1 MMNGPWPEPGHGI
14 MDGEISMQALEKKTS
29 DLPAEPGVYLYKD
42 GRGDIIYVGKAKSL
56 RHRVRSYFQDSRQS
70 DIKLDQLRSEISD
83 LECIVVDNEMEAL
96 ALENNLIKQHKPK
109 YNILLR
115 DDKTYPC
122 IKLSVNEPF
131 PRISVTR
138 RVKSDGALYFGP
150 FFPASLASRIFKLMS
165 RHFQIRTC
173 SIDIDGRRPR
183 VCLDYHIKR
192 CMGPCVASVC
202 SREEYAGR
210 VQDLRWFMEG
220 KRRELVK
227 SLRGKMLKAAD
238 EERFE
243 LAAHL
248 RDMIRTIDQLSEPQ
262 RMSSNR
268 TVDVDVF
275 ALHREENQAAVQLFH
290 LRSGRVV
297 DRHQY
302 FWEDLTSGAT
312 RGEILASLL
321 KQHYFSSSFTP
332 DEVLVSSGFE
342 DQAILASYL
351 SSRKGRKV
359 AVKEPRR
366 GPKKQ
371 LLDLAHKNARLTF
384 NQRFRTLNP
393 GSQLIREALAE
404 LMDLEN
410 PPRRIESFDVSN
422 IQGSDCVACMV
433 VWQDGRMKKA
443 DYRKFIIK
451 TVDGPDDFKS
461 MVEVIS
467 RRYTRLLQ
475 ERRVLPDLVLV
486 DGGLG
491 QLHAAAAA
499 LDALDL
505 TTQPLASIAKK
516 EELIYVRGSEQ
527 EPIHL
532 PRHSPVLR
540 LIQRIRDETHRFAV
554 TFHRR
559 RRSGRTL
566 TSVLTQISGV
576 GDKTAK
582 RLLQRLG
589 SVPQIEAASLDRLS
603 AETSPRV
610 ARNIYDHFHQPG
622 TSAQRS
628 QKG

>member
-1 MMNGPWPEPGHGI
+1 
-14 MDGEISMQALEKKTS
+14 MQALEKKTS

-173 SIDIDGRRPR
+173 SIEIDGKRPR

-248 RDMIRTIDQLSEPQ
+248 RDMIRTIDQLSQPQ

-302 FWEDLTSGAT
+302 FWEDLTTGAT

-321 KQHYFSSSFTP
+321 KQYYFSSSFTP

-342 DQAILASYL
+342 DQVILASYL

-384 NQRFRTLNP
+384 DQRFRTLNP

-505 TTQPLASIAKK
+505 TTQPLASIAKR

-532 PRHSPVLR
+532 PKHSPVLR

-566 TSVLTQISGV
+566 TSVLTQIPGV

-610 ARNIYDHFHQPG
+610 ARNVYDHFHQPG

>member
-1 MMNGPWPEPGHGI
+1 
-14 MDGEISMQALEKKTS
+14 MQALGKKTA

-173 SIDIDGRRPR
+173 SIEIDGKRPR

-248 RDMIRTIDQLSEPQ
+248 RDMIRTIDQLSQPQ

-302 FWEDLTSGAT
+302 FWEDLTTGAT

-321 KQHYFSSSFTP
+321 KQYYFNSSFTP

-342 DQAILASYL
+342 DQVILASYL

-384 NQRFRTLNP
+384 DQRFRTLNP

-566 TSVLTQISGV
+566 TSVLTQIPGV

-610 ARNIYDHFHQPG
+610 ARNIYDHFHRPG

-628 QKG
+628 QQG

>member
-1 MMNGPWPEPGHGI
+1 
-14 MDGEISMQALEKKTS
+14 MQALEKKTA

-122 IKLSVNEPF
+122 IKMSVNEPF
-131 PRISVTR
+131 PRISITR

-202 SREEYAGR
+202 SRDEYAGR

-248 RDMIRTIDQLSEPQ
+248 RDMIRTIDQLSQPQ

-275 ALHREENQAAVQLFH
+275 ALHREENQATVQLFH

-302 FWEDLTSGAT
+302 FWEDLISGAT
-312 RGEILASLL
+312 GGEILASLL
-321 KQHYFSSSFTP
+321 KQYYFSSSFTP

-342 DQAILASYL
+342 DQTILASYL

-384 NQRFRTLNP
+384 DQRFRTLNP
-393 GSQLIREALAE
+393 GSQLTREALAE

-566 TSVLTQISGV
+566 TSVLTQIPGV

-589 SVPQIEAASLDRLS
+589 SVPQIATASLDRLS

-610 ARNIYDHFHQPG
+610 ARNVYDHFRRPG

-628 QKG
+628 HKG

>member
-1 MMNGPWPEPGHGI
+1 
-14 MDGEISMQALEKKTS
+14 MDREFPMQALEEKTA
-29 DLPAEPGVYLYKD
+29 DLPVEPGVYLYKD
-42 GRGDIIYVGKAKSL
+42 GRGDIIYAGKAKSL
-56 RHRVRSYFQDSRQS
+56 RHRVRSYFQDSRPS
-70 DIKLDQLRSEISD
+70 DIKLDQLRSEIAD

-122 IKLSVNEPF
+122 IKLTVNEPF
-131 PRISVTR
+131 PRILVTR
-138 RVKSDGALYFGP
+138 RIKNDGALYFGP

-173 SIDIDGRRPR
+173 SIEIDGRRPR

-202 SREEYAGR
+202 SREEYADR

-220 KRRELVK
+220 KRRELIK

-262 RMSSNR
+262 RMSSSRND
-268 TVDVDVF
+268 DVDVF
-275 ALHREENQAAVQLFH
+275 ALHTEENNAAVQLSH

-302 FWEDLTSGAT
+302 FWEDLAGGAT
-312 RGEILASLL
+312 NGDILASLL
-321 KQHYFSSSFTP
+321 KQYYFGSSFTP
-332 DEVLVSSGFE
+332 DEVLVSCGFE
-342 DQAILASYL
+342 DQSILASYL

-359 AVKEPRR
+359 VVKEPLR
-366 GPKKQ
+366 GSKKH
-371 LLDLAHKNARLTF
+371 LVGLAQKNARLTF
-384 NQRFRTLNP
+384 DQRFRTLNP
-393 GSQLIREALAE
+393 GSRMIGEALAE

-410 PPRRIESFDVSN
+410 PPQRIESFDVSN

-433 VWQDGRMKKA
+433 VWEEGRMKKA

-451 TVDGPDDFKS
+451 TVSGPDDFKS

-467 RRYTRLLQ
+467 RRYRRLLQ
-475 ERRVLPDLVLV
+475 ERRALPDLVLV
-486 DGGLG
+486 DGGVG

-527 EPIHL
+527 EPLRLH
-532 PRHSPVLR
+532 RHSPVLR

-566 TSVLTQISGV
+566 TSVLTQIPGV

-589 SVPQIEAASLDRLS
+589 SVPQIAAAPLDRLI
-603 AETSPRV
+603 AETSPRI
-610 ARNIYDHFHQPG
+610 ARNVYDHFRQPAASG
-622 TSAQRS
+622 RWSPQ
-628 QKG
+628 G

>member
-1 MMNGPWPEPGHGI
+1 
-14 MDGEISMQALEKKTS
+14 MQALEEKTA
-29 DLPAEPGVYLYKD
+29 DLPVEPGVYLYKD
-42 GRGDIIYVGKAKSL
+42 GRGDIIYAGKAKSL
-56 RHRVRSYFQDSRQS
+56 RHRVRSYFQDSRPS
-70 DIKLDQLRSEISD
+70 DIKLDQLRSEIAD

-122 IKLSVNEPF
+122 IKLTVNEPF
-131 PRISVTR
+131 PRILVTR
-138 RVKSDGALYFGP
+138 RIKNDGALYFGP

-173 SIDIDGRRPR
+173 SIEIDGRRPR

-202 SREEYAGR
+202 SREEYADR

-220 KRRELVK
+220 KRRELIK

-262 RMSSNR
+262 RMSSSRND
-268 TVDVDVF
+268 DVDVF
-275 ALHREENQAAVQLFH
+275 ALHTEENNAAVQLSH

-302 FWEDLTSGAT
+302 FWEDLAGGAT
-312 RGEILASLL
+312 NGDILASLL
-321 KQHYFSSSFTP
+321 KQYYFGSSFTP
-332 DEVLVSSGFE
+332 DEVLVSCGFE
-342 DQAILASYL
+342 DQSILASYL

-359 AVKEPRR
+359 VVKEPLR
-366 GPKKQ
+366 GSKKH
-371 LLDLAHKNARLTF
+371 LVGLAQKNARLTF
-384 NQRFRTLNP
+384 DQRFRTLNP
-393 GSQLIREALAE
+393 GSRMIGEALAE

-410 PPRRIESFDVSN
+410 PPQRIESFDVSN

-433 VWQDGRMKKA
+433 VWEEGRMKKA

-451 TVDGPDDFKS
+451 TVSGPDDFKS

-467 RRYTRLLQ
+467 RRYRRLLQ
-475 ERRVLPDLVLV
+475 ERRALPDLVLV
-486 DGGLG
+486 DGGVG

-527 EPIHL
+527 EPLRLH
-532 PRHSPVLR
+532 RHSPVLR

-566 TSVLTQISGV
+566 TSVLTQIPGV

-589 SVPQIEAASLDRLS
+589 SVPQIAAAPLDRLI
-603 AETSPRV
+603 AETSPRI
-610 ARNIYDHFHQPG
+610 ARNVYDHFRQPAASG
-622 TSAQRS
+622 RWSPQ
-628 QKG
+628 G

>member
-1 MMNGPWPEPGHGI
+1 
-14 MDGEISMQALEKKTS
+14 MQALEKKTS

-173 SIDIDGRRPR
+173 SIEIDGKRPR

-248 RDMIRTIDQLSEPQ
+248 RDMIRTIDQLSQPQ

-302 FWEDLTSGAT
+302 FWEDLTTGAT
-312 RGEILASLL
+312 RGEILGSLL
-321 KQHYFSSSFTP
+321 KQYYFSSSFTP

-342 DQAILASYL
+342 DQVILASYL

-384 NQRFRTLNP
+384 DQRFRTLNP

-566 TSVLTQISGV
+566 TSVLTQIPGV

-610 ARNIYDHFHQPG
+610 ARNIYDHFHRPG

>member
-1 MMNGPWPEPGHGI
+1 
-14 MDGEISMQALEKKTS
+14 MQALEEKTA

-42 GRGDIIYVGKAKSL
+42 GRDDIIYVGKAKSL
-56 RHRVRSYFQDSRQS
+56 RHRVRSYFQDSRPS
-70 DIKLDQLRSEISD
+70 DIKLDRLRSEIAD

-122 IKLSVNEPF
+122 IKLTLNEPF
-131 PRISVTR
+131 PRILVTR
-138 RVKSDGALYFGP
+138 RVKNDGALYFGP

-173 SIDIDGRRPR
+173 SIEIDGRRPR

-210 VQDLRWFMEG
+210 VRDLRWFMEG
-220 KRRELVK
+220 KRRQLIK

-262 RMSSNR
+262 RMASNR
-268 TVDVDVF
+268 TADLDVF
-275 ALHREENQAAVQLFH
+275 AIQREENRAAVQLFH
-290 LRSGRVV
+290 LRGGRVV
-297 DRHQY
+297 DRRRY
-302 FWEDLTSGAT
+302 SWEDLTGGAT
-312 RGEILASLL
+312 NGDVLASLL
-321 KQHYFSSSFTP
+321 KQYYFGSSFTP
-332 DEVLVSSGFE
+332 DEVLVSCGFE
-342 DQAILASYL
+342 DMDLLASYL

-371 LLDLAHKNARLTF
+371 LVGLVQRNARLTF
-384 NQRFRTLNP
+384 DQRFRTLNP
-393 GSQLIREALAE
+393 GSRIIGEALAD
-404 LMDLEN
+404 LMDLED
-410 PPRRIESFDVSN
+410 PPKRIESFDVSN

-433 VWQDGRMKKA
+433 VWEEGRMRKA
-443 DYRKFIIK
+443 DYRKFIIR
-451 TVDGPDDFKS
+451 TVSGPDDFKS
-461 MVEVIS
+461 MVEVVS
-467 RRYTRLLQ
+467 RRYRRLLQ
-475 ERRVLPDLVLV
+475 ERRTLPDLVLV

-516 EELIYVRGSEQ
+516 EEIIYVRGSEQ
-527 EPIHL
+527 EPIRLH
-532 PRHSPVLR
+532 RNSPVLR

-566 TSVLTQISGV
+566 TSVLTQIPGV

-589 SVPQIEAASLDRLS
+589 SVPQIAAAPLDRLV
-603 AETSPRV
+603 AETSPRI
-610 ARNIYDHFHQPG
+610 ARNVYDHFRQPAASG
-622 TSAQRS
+622 RWS
-628 QKG
+628 QEG

>member
-1 MMNGPWPEPGHGI
+1 M
-14 MDGEISMQALEKKTS
+14 
-29 DLPAEPGVYLYKD
+29 
-42 GRGDIIYVGKAKSL
+42 GKAKSL

-122 IKLSVNEPF
+122 IKMSVNEPF

-173 SIDIDGRRPR
+173 SIEIDGKRPR

-248 RDMIRTIDQLSEPQ
+248 RDMIRTIDQLSQPQ

-275 ALHREENQAAVQLFH
+275 ALHREENQATVQLFH

-302 FWEDLTSGAT
+302 FWEDLISGAT

-321 KQHYFSSSFTP
+321 KQYYFSSSFTP

-342 DQAILASYL
+342 DQTILASYL

-384 NQRFRTLNP
+384 DQRFRTLNP
-393 GSQLIREALAE
+393 GSQLTREALAE

-566 TSVLTQISGV
+566 TSVLTQIPGV

-589 SVPQIEAASLDRLS
+589 SVPQIATASLDRLS

-610 ARNIYDHFHQPG
+610 ARNVYDHFRRPG

-628 QKG
+628 HKG

>member
-1 MMNGPWPEPGHGI
+1 
-14 MDGEISMQALEKKTS
+14 MQALEKKTS

-173 SIDIDGRRPR
+173 SIEIDGKRPR

-248 RDMIRTIDQLSEPQ
+248 RDMIRTIDQLSQPQ

-302 FWEDLTSGAT
+302 FWEDLTTGAT

-321 KQHYFSSSFTP
+321 KQYYFSSSFTP

-342 DQAILASYL
+342 DQVILASYL

-384 NQRFRTLNP
+384 DQRFRTLNP

>member
-1 MMNGPWPEPGHGI
+1 
-14 MDGEISMQALEKKTS
+14 MQALEKKTS

-173 SIDIDGRRPR
+173 SIEIDGKRPR

-248 RDMIRTIDQLSEPQ
+248 RDMIRTIDQLSQPQ

-302 FWEDLTSGAT
+302 FWEDLTTGAT

-321 KQHYFSSSFTP
+321 KQYYFSSSFTP

-342 DQAILASYL
+342 DQVILASYL

-384 NQRFRTLNP
+384 DQRFRTLNP

-566 TSVLTQISGV
+566 TSVLTQIPGV

-610 ARNIYDHFHQPG
+610 ARNIYDHFHRPG
-622 TSAQRS
+622 TSARRS

>member
-1 MMNGPWPEPGHGI
+1 
-14 MDGEISMQALEKKTS
+14 MQALEKKTS

-173 SIDIDGRRPR
+173 SIEIDGKRPR

-248 RDMIRTIDQLSEPQ
+248 RDMIRTIDQLSQPQ

-302 FWEDLTSGAT
+302 FWEDLTTGAT
-312 RGEILASLL
+312 RGEILGSLL
-321 KQHYFSSSFTP
+321 KQYYFSSSFTP

-342 DQAILASYL
+342 DQVILASYL

-384 NQRFRTLNP
+384 DQRFRTLNP

-461 MVEVIS
+461 MAEVIS

-566 TSVLTQISGV
+566 TSVLTQIPGV

-610 ARNIYDHFHQPG
+610 ARNIYDHFHRPG

-628 QKG
+628 KKG

>member
-1 MMNGPWPEPGHGI
+1 
-14 MDGEISMQALEKKTS
+14 MQALEKKTS

-173 SIDIDGRRPR
+173 SIEIDGKRPR

-248 RDMIRTIDQLSEPQ
+248 RDMIRTIDQLSQPQ

-302 FWEDLTSGAT
+302 FWEDLTTGAT

-321 KQHYFSSSFTP
+321 KQYYFSSSFTP

-342 DQAILASYL
+342 DQVILASYL

-384 NQRFRTLNP
+384 DQRFRTLNP

-566 TSVLTQISGV
+566 TSVLTQIPGV

-610 ARNIYDHFHQPG
+610 ARNVYDHFHRPG
-622 TSAQRS
+622 TSARRS

>member
-1 MMNGPWPEPGHGI
+1 
-14 MDGEISMQALEKKTS
+14 MQALEKKTA

-122 IKLSVNEPF
+122 IKMSVNEPF
-131 PRISVTR
+131 PRISITR

-173 SIDIDGRRPR
+173 SIEIDGKRPR

-248 RDMIRTIDQLSEPQ
+248 RDMIRTIDQLSQPQ

-275 ALHREENQAAVQLFH
+275 ALHREENQATVQLFH

-302 FWEDLTSGAT
+302 FWDDLISGAT

-321 KQHYFSSSFTP
+321 KQYYFSSSFTP

-342 DQAILASYL
+342 DQTILASYL

-384 NQRFRTLNP
+384 DQRFRTLNP
-393 GSQLIREALAE
+393 GSQLTREALAE

-566 TSVLTQISGV
+566 TSVLTQIPGV

-589 SVPQIEAASLDRLS
+589 SVPQIATASLDRLS

-610 ARNIYDHFHQPG
+610 ARNVYDHFRRPG

-628 QKG
+628 HKG

>member
-1 MMNGPWPEPGHGI
+1 MK
-14 MDGEISMQALEKKTS
+14 ALEKKTA
-29 DLPAEPGVYLYKD
+29 DVPTEPGVYLYKN
-42 GRGDIIYVGKAKSL
+42 GRGGIIYVGKSKSL
-56 RHRVRSYFQDSRQS
+56 RHRVRSYFQDSRHS
-70 DIKLDQLRSEISD
+70 DIKLDQLRSEIVD
-83 LECIVVDNEMEAL
+83 LEWIVVDNEMEAL

-122 IKLSVNEPF
+122 IKLTVNEPF
-131 PRISVTR
+131 PRILLTR
-138 RVKSDGALYFGP
+138 RIKSDGALYFGP
-150 FFPASLASRIFKLMS
+150 FFPASLASRIFKLLS

-173 SIDIDGRRPR
+173 SIEIDGLRPR

-202 SREEYAGR
+202 SQQEYASR

-220 KRRELVK
+220 KRRELIK

-238 EERFE
+238 AERFE

-248 RDMIRTIDQLSEPQ
+248 RDMIRTVDQLSEPQ

-268 TVDVDVF
+268 TDNMDVF
-275 ALHREENQAAVQLFH
+275 ALHREGNMAAVQLFH
-290 LRSGRVV
+290 LRTGRVV
-297 DRHQY
+297 DRNQY

-312 RGEILASLL
+312 NRDILASLL
-321 KQHYFSSSFTP
+321 KQYYFGSSFTP
-332 DEVLVSSGFE
+332 DAVLVSSSFE

-351 SSRKGRKV
+351 SKRKGRKV
-359 AVKEPRR
+359 SVKEPRR

-371 LLDLAHKNARLTF
+371 LIALAQKNARLTF
-384 NQRFRTLNP
+384 DQRFHTLNS
-393 GSQLIREALAE
+393 GNQMTSEALAE
-404 LMDLEN
+404 LMDLEA
-410 PPRRIESFDVSN
+410 PPKRIESFDISN

-433 VWQDGRMKKA
+433 VWEKGRMKKT

-451 TVDGPDDFKS
+451 TVSGPDDFKS
-461 MVEVIS
+461 MAEVIS
-467 RRYTRLLQ
+467 RRYRRLLQ
-475 ERRVLPDLVLV
+475 ERRPLPDLVLV

-491 QLHAAAAA
+491 QLHAASTA

-527 EPIHL
+527 EPIRL
-532 PRHSPVLR
+532 QKHSPVLH

-559 RRSGRTL
+559 RRSRRTL
-566 TSVLTQISGV
+566 TSVLTQIPGV

-589 SVPQIEAASLDRLS
+589 SVPKIAAASLDCLTS
-603 AETSPRV
+603 ETSPRI
-610 ARNIYDHFHQPG
+610 AKNIYNHFRQPASSSRWP
-622 TSAQRS
+622 TET
-628 QKG
+628 

>member
-1 MMNGPWPEPGHGI
+1 MR
-14 MDGEISMQALEKKTS
+14 ALEEKTA
-29 DLPAEPGVYLYKD
+29 DLPTEPGVYLYKD
-42 GRGDIIYVGKAKSL
+42 SRGDIIYVGKAKSL
-56 RHRVRSYFQDSRQS
+56 RHRVRSYFQDSRHS
-70 DIKLDQLRSEISD
+70 DIKLDQLRSEIAD

-96 ALENNLIKQHKPK
+96 ALENNLIKRHKPK

-122 IKLSVNEPF
+122 IKLTVNEPF
-131 PRISVTR
+131 PRILVTR

-173 SIDIDGRRPR
+173 SIEIDGQRPR

-210 VQDLRWFMEG
+210 VRDLRWFMEG
-220 KRRELVK
+220 KRRELIK

-268 TVDVDVF
+268 TADLDVF
-275 ALHREENQAAVQLFH
+275 ALHREENKAAVQLFH
-290 LRSGRVV
+290 LRGGRVV

-302 FWEDLTSGAT
+302 FWEDLASGAT
-312 RGEILASLL
+312 NRDILASLL
-321 KQHYFSSSFTP
+321 KQYYFDSSFTP

-342 DQAILASYL
+342 DQDILASYL
-351 SSRKGRKV
+351 SNRKGRRV
-359 AVKEPRR
+359 AVKEPQR

-371 LLDLAHKNARLTF
+371 LVCLAQRNARLTF
-384 NQRFRTLNP
+384 DQRFRTLNP
-393 GSQLIREALAE
+393 GIRMIGEALAE

-410 PPRRIESFDVSN
+410 PPKRIESFDVSN

-433 VWQDGRMKKA
+433 VWEDGRMKKA

-451 TVDGPDDFKS
+451 TVSGPDDFKS
-461 MVEVIS
+461 MVEVVS
-467 RRYTRLLQ
+467 RRYRRLLQ
-475 ERRVLPDLVLV
+475 ERRPLPDLVLV

-527 EPIHL
+527 EPIRLH
-532 PRHSPVLR
+532 RHSPVLR

-566 TSVLTQISGV
+566 TSVLTQIPGV

-589 SVPQIEAASLDRLS
+589 SVPQIAAAPLDRLV
-603 AETSPRV
+603 AETSPRI
-610 ARNIYDHFHQPG
+610 ARNVYDHFRQPAASG
-622 TSAQRS
+622 RWSQREER
-628 QKG
+628 

>member
-1 MMNGPWPEPGHGI
+1 
-14 MDGEISMQALEKKTS
+14 MDGEFPMQALEEKTA
-29 DLPAEPGVYLYKD
+29 DLPVEPGVYLYKD
-42 GRGDIIYVGKAKSL
+42 VRGEIIYAGKAKSL
-56 RHRVRSYFQDSRQS
+56 RHRVRSYFQDSRPS
-70 DIKLDQLRSEISD
+70 DIKLDQLRSDIAD

-122 IKLSVNEPF
+122 IKLTVNEPF
-131 PRISVTR
+131 PRILVTR
-138 RVKSDGALYFGP
+138 RVKNDGALYFGP

-173 SIDIDGRRPR
+173 SIEIDGRRPR

-220 KRRELVK
+220 KRRELIK

-262 RMSSNR
+262 RMSSSR
-268 TVDVDVF
+268 TDDVDVF
-275 ALHREENQAAVQLFH
+275 ALHREENKAAVQLFH

-302 FWEDLTSGAT
+302 FWEDLAGGAT
-312 RGEILASLL
+312 NGDILASLL
-321 KQHYFSSSFTP
+321 KQYYFGSSFTP
-332 DEVLVSSGFE
+332 DEVLVSRGFE
-342 DQAILASYL
+342 DQSILASYL

-359 AVKEPRR
+359 VVKEPLR
-366 GPKKQ
+366 GSKKH
-371 LLDLAHKNARLTF
+371 LVGLAQKNARLTF
-384 NQRFRTLNP
+384 DQRFRTLNP
-393 GSQLIREALAE
+393 GSRMIGEALAE

-410 PPRRIESFDVSN
+410 PPQRIESFDVSN

-433 VWQDGRMKKA
+433 VWEEGRMKKA
-443 DYRKFIIK
+443 DYRKFIIR
-451 TVDGPDDFKS
+451 TVSGPDDFKS

-467 RRYTRLLQ
+467 RRYRRLLQ
-475 ERRVLPDLVLV
+475 ERRAMPDLVLV
-486 DGGLG
+486 DGGVG

-527 EPIHL
+527 EPIRLH
-532 PRHSPVLR
+532 RHSPVLR
-540 LIQRIRDETHRFAV
+540 LFQRIRDETHRFAV

-566 TSVLTQISGV
+566 TSVLTQIPGV
-576 GDKTAK
+576 GEKTAK

-589 SVPQIEAASLDRLS
+589 SVPQIAAAPLDRLI
-603 AETSPRV
+603 AETSPRI
-610 ARNIYDHFHQPG
+610 ARNVYDHFRQPAASG
-622 TSAQRS
+622 RWS
-628 QKG
+628 QQG

>member
-1 MMNGPWPEPGHGI
+1 
-14 MDGEISMQALEKKTS
+14 MDGDNSMQALEKKTA

-122 IKLSVNEPF
+122 IKMSVNEPF

-202 SREEYAGR
+202 SRDEYAGR

-248 RDMIRTIDQLSEPQ
+248 RDMIRTIDQLSQPQ

-275 ALHREENQAAVQLFH
+275 ALHREENQATVQLFH

-302 FWEDLTSGAT
+302 FWEDLISGAT

-321 KQHYFSSSFTP
+321 KQYYFSSSFTP

-342 DQAILASYL
+342 DQTILASYL

-384 NQRFRTLNP
+384 DQRFRTLNP
-393 GSQLIREALAE
+393 GSQLTREALAE

-566 TSVLTQISGV
+566 TSVLTQIPGV

-589 SVPQIEAASLDRLS
+589 SVPQIATASLDRLS

-610 ARNIYDHFHQPG
+610 ARNVYDHFRRPG

-628 QKG
+628 HKG

>member
-1 MMNGPWPEPGHGI
+1 
-14 MDGEISMQALEKKTS
+14 MQPLEKKTAT
-29 DLPAEPGVYLYKD
+29 LPAEPGVYLYKD
-42 GRGDIIYVGKAKSL
+42 GRGETIYVGKAKSL
-56 RHRVRSYFQDSRQS
+56 RNRVRSYFQDSRHS

-83 LECIVVDNEMEAL
+83 LDCIVVDNEMEAL
-96 ALENNLIKQHKPK
+96 ALENNLIKRHKPK

-122 IKLSVNEPF
+122 IKLTLHEPY

-138 RVKSDGALYFGP
+138 RVKKDGALYFGP
-150 FFPASLASRIFKLMS
+150 FFPASLAYRTFKLMS

-173 SIDIDGRRPR
+173 SIEVDGHRPR

-202 SREEYAGR
+202 SQEEYASR
-210 VQDLRWFMEG
+210 VQDLKLFMEG
-220 KRRELVK
+220 KRHDLLK
-227 SLRGKMLKAAD
+227 SLHGKMLKAAD
-238 EERFE
+238 EEHFE

-248 RDMIRTIDQLSEPQ
+248 RDMIKTIDQLSEPQ

-268 TVDVDVF
+268 ASDVDIF
-275 ALHREENQAAVQLFH
+275 ALHRDENKAAVQLFH

-302 FWEDLTSGAT
+302 FWEDLTTGAT
-312 RGEILASLL
+312 SGEILASLL
-321 KQHYFSSSFTP
+321 KQYYFRSSFTP
-332 DEVLVSSGFE
+332 DEVLVSSSFE
-342 DQAILASYL
+342 DQRILASYL

-359 AVKEPRR
+359 QVKDPRR
-366 GPKKQ
+366 GQKKQ
-371 LLDLAHKNARLTF
+371 LVELVKKNARLTF
-384 NQRFRTLNP
+384 DQRFRTMNP
-393 GSQLIREALAE
+393 THQMIREALAE

-410 PPRRIESFDVSN
+410 PPGRIESFDISN
-422 IQGSDCVACMV
+422 IQGSDCVASMV
-433 VWQDGRMKKA
+433 VWEEGRMKKA

-461 MVEVIS
+461 MVEVIT
-467 RRYTRLLQ
+467 RRYRRLLE
-475 ERRVLPDLVLV
+475 ERRDLPDLVLV

-527 EPIHL
+527 EPIRL
-532 PRHSPVLR
+532 EKHSPVLR

-554 TFHRR
+554 AFHRQ
-559 RRSGRTL
+559 RRSTRTL
-566 TSVLTQISGV
+566 TSALCQIPGV

-589 SVPQIEAASLDRLS
+589 SVRRIASASLDRLA
-603 AETSPRV
+603 AETSPRIAKNV
-610 ARNIYDHFHQPG
+610 YDHFH
-622 TSAQRS
+622 SAD
-628 QKG
+628 

>member
-1 MMNGPWPEPGHGI
+1 
-14 MDGEISMQALEKKTS
+14 MQALEKKTS

-173 SIDIDGRRPR
+173 SIEIDGKRPR

-248 RDMIRTIDQLSEPQ
+248 RDMIRTIDQLSQPQ

-302 FWEDLTSGAT
+302 FWEDLTTGAT

-321 KQHYFSSSFTP
+321 KQYYFSSSFTP

-342 DQAILASYL
+342 DQVILASYL

-384 NQRFRTLNP
+384 DQRFRTLNP

-566 TSVLTQISGV
+566 TSVLTQIPGV

-610 ARNIYDHFHQPG
+610 ARNIYDHFHRPG

-628 QKG
+628 QQG

>member
-1 MMNGPWPEPGHGI
+1 
-14 MDGEISMQALEKKTS
+14 MQALEKKTS

-96 ALENNLIKQHKPK
+96 ALENNLIKQYKPK

-173 SIDIDGRRPR
+173 SIEIDGKRPR

-248 RDMIRTIDQLSEPQ
+248 RDMIRTIDQLSQPQ

-302 FWEDLTSGAT
+302 FWEDLTTGAT

-321 KQHYFSSSFTP
+321 KQYYFSSSFTP

-342 DQAILASYL
+342 DQVILASYL

-384 NQRFRTLNP
+384 DQRFRTLNP

-566 TSVLTQISGV
+566 TSVLTQIPGV

-628 QKG
+628 QQG

>member
-1 MMNGPWPEPGHGI
+1 MR
-14 MDGEISMQALEKKTS
+14 ALEEKTA
-29 DLPAEPGVYLYKD
+29 DLPTEPGVYLYKD
-42 GRGDIIYVGKAKSL
+42 SRGDIIYVGKAKSL
-56 RHRVRSYFQDSRQS
+56 RHRVRSYFQDSRHS
-70 DIKLDQLRSEISD
+70 DIKLDQLRSEIAD

-96 ALENNLIKQHKPK
+96 ALENNLIKRHKPK

-122 IKLSVNEPF
+122 IKLTVNEPF
-131 PRISVTR
+131 PRILVTR

-173 SIDIDGRRPR
+173 SIEIDGQRPR

-210 VQDLRWFMEG
+210 VRDLRWFMEG
-220 KRRELVK
+220 KRRELIK

-268 TVDVDVF
+268 TADLDVF
-275 ALHREENQAAVQLFH
+275 ALHREENKAAVQLFH
-290 LRSGRVV
+290 LRGGRVV

-302 FWEDLTSGAT
+302 FWEDLASGAT
-312 RGEILASLL
+312 NRDILSSLL
-321 KQHYFSSSFTP
+321 KQYYFDSSFTP

-342 DQAILASYL
+342 DQDILASYL
-351 SSRKGRKV
+351 SNRKGRRV
-359 AVKEPRR
+359 AVKEPQR

-371 LLDLAHKNARLTF
+371 LVCLSQRNARLTF
-384 NQRFRTLNP
+384 DQRFRTLNP
-393 GSQLIREALAE
+393 GIRMIGEALAE

-410 PPRRIESFDVSN
+410 PPKRIESFDVSN

-433 VWQDGRMKKA
+433 VWEEGRMKKA

-451 TVDGPDDFKS
+451 TVSGPDDFKS
-461 MVEVIS
+461 MVEVVS
-467 RRYTRLLQ
+467 RRYRRLLQ
-475 ERRVLPDLVLV
+475 ERRPLPDLVLV

-527 EPIHL
+527 EPIRLH
-532 PRHSPVLR
+532 RHSPVLR

-566 TSVLTQISGV
+566 TSVLTQIPGV

-589 SVPQIEAASLDRLS
+589 SVPQIAAAPLDRLV
-603 AETSPRV
+603 AETSPRI
-610 ARNIYDHFHQPG
+610 ARNVYDHFRQPAASG
-622 TSAQRS
+622 RWS
-628 QKG
+628 QSEER

>member
-1 MMNGPWPEPGHGI
+1 M
-14 MDGEISMQALEKKTS
+14 
-29 DLPAEPGVYLYKD
+29 YLYKD
-42 GRGDIIYVGKAKSL
+42 SGGQIIYVGKAKSL

-173 SIDIDGRRPR
+173 SIPIDGRRPR

-321 KQHYFSSSFTP
+321 KQYYFSSSFTP

-342 DQAILASYL
+342 DQVILASYL

-384 NQRFRTLNP
+384 DQRFRTLNP

-516 EELIYVRGSEQ
+516 EELIYVRGTEQ

-566 TSVLTQISGV
+566 TSVLTQIPGV

-589 SVPQIEAASLDRLS
+589 SVPQIAAASLDRLS

-622 TSAQRS
+622 ANGRWS
-628 QKG
+628 QET

>member
-1 MMNGPWPEPGHGI
+1 
-14 MDGEISMQALEKKTS
+14 MQALEKKTS

-70 DIKLDQLRSEISD
+70 DIKLDQLRSEIAD

-165 RHFQIRTC
+165 RHFQVRSC
-173 SIDIDGRRPR
+173 SIEIDGKRPR

-227 SLRGKMLKAAD
+227 RLRGKMVTAAD

-248 RDMIRTIDQLSEPQ
+248 RDMIKTIDQLSEPQ

-275 ALHREENQAAVQLFH
+275 ALHREDNQAAVQLFH

-297 DRHQY
+297 DRHHY
-302 FWEDLTSGAT
+302 YWEDLSTGPT

-321 KQHYFSSSFTP
+321 KQYYFSSSFTP

-351 SSRKGRKV
+351 SGRKGRKV

-384 NQRFRTLNP
+384 DQRFRTLNP
-393 GSQLIREALAE
+393 GSQLIREALAD

-475 ERRVLPDLVLV
+475 ERRGLPDLVLV

-516 EELIYVRGSEQ
+516 EELIYVRGTEQ

-566 TSVLTQISGV
+566 TSVLTQIPGV

-589 SVPQIEAASLDRLS
+589 SVPQISAASLNRLS

-610 ARNIYDHFHQPG
+610 ARNIYDHFHRPG

-628 QKG
+628 Q